1 MGLGD
6 QNRRPR
12 GQAGVPE
19 LSRHAGGARPQGGI
33 GPEPERCPEG
43 REDWQKEEDV
53 LVLIEEKLQIG
64 YFQNQDP
71 PHPPLCCESLLPVK
85 KKKSGC
91 CLLGFPVYGST
102 AQMEG
107 PQRKPGAPEPAG
119 PCCAW
124 AGEGTLSREE
134 QSSVSDLQT
143 L

>member
-71 PHPPLCCESLLPVK
+71 PTPLYAVSPFFLFK
-85 KKKSGC
+85 KKKKKVDAVFSDSPFMAPLPRWEAPGGSPGRQS
-91 CLLGFPVYGST
+91 LPDPVV
-102 AQMEG
+102 
-107 PQRKPGAPEPAG
+107 PGLAKG
-119 PCCAW
+119 PCL
-124 AGEGTLSREE
+124 GKSKVL
-134 QSSVSDLQT
+134 
-143 L
+143 

>member
-71 PHPPLCCESLLPVK
+71 PTPL
-85 KKKSGC
+85 
-91 CLLGFPVYGST
+91 Y
-102 AQMEG
+102 A
-107 PQRKPGAPEPAG
+107 
-119 PCCAW
+119 
-124 AGEGTLSREE
+124 
-134 QSSVSDLQT
+134 VSPFFL
-143 L
+143 

>member
-71 PHPPLCCESLLPVK
+71 PTPLYAVSPFFLFK
-85 KKKSGC
+85 KKKKKWMLSSRIPRLWLHCPDGRLPEEARGARACRTLLCLGWRRDPVSGRAK
-91 CLLGFPVYGST
+91 FY
-102 AQMEG
+102 E
-107 PQRKPGAPEPAG
+107 
-119 PCCAW
+119 
-124 AGEGTLSREE
+124 
-134 QSSVSDLQT
+134 
-143 L
+143 